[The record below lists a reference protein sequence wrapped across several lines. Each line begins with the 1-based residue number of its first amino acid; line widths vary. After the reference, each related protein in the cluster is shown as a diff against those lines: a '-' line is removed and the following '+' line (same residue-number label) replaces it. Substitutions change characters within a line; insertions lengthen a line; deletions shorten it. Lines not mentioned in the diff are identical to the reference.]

1 MHSSTHRTDAQCPL
15 VSVPSLRCC
24 HHEGL
29 PDDGTH
35 GVLKHVGDLLHLL
48 CVDYCEYLFYALR
61 QLHNLFL

>member
-1 MHSSTHRTDAQCPL
+1 MHSNILRTDVHNPL
-15 VSVPSLRCC
+15 IRASTLRGC

-48 CVDYCEYLFYALR
+48 CIDYCVFYALR
-61 QLHNLFL
+61 QLHYLFS